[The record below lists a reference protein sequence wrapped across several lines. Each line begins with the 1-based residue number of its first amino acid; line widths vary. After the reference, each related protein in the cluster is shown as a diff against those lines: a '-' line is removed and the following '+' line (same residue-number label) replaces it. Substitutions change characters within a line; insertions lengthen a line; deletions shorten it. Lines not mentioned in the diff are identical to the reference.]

1 MTLKLKPS
9 PSPPPE
15 SPFAW
20 DKLPS
25 SPTALDTPSD
35 PSSPPTQWLSAK
47 DMKIFG
53 ASPLSSTVGLVRCK
67 DCEKPVMRSAMAE
80 HAESCAK
87 IRAAEKKA
95 GKGKADSDVNKNKKR
110 KAEDED
116 PTPDDP
122 SAPKKKKPATKV
134 TKGRV
139 KGPVDLDQHCGVIND
154 KGLPCSRSLTCKTH
168 SMGAKRAV
176 LGRSRDY
183 DELLLEWNRLKNP
196 NFVEPVKRE
205 SKAAKKERKEK
216 EKAEKK
222 RVAQETAI
230 AAGQDPNAKKS
241 SGAGG
246 SGTKK
251 KKATGAAATA
261 TVTIAGVANVTKV
274 VEDIDDVDSEEELDH
289 LSSAMRLAQDMRITG
304 VPLAVP
310 TDSSSW
316 FVARRERIRT
326 CKELL
331 ATALMPSRPSAVGV
345 TMGPGR
351 I

>member
-1 MTLKLKPS
+1 
-9 PSPPPE
+9 
-15 SPFAW
+15 
-20 DKLPS
+20 
-25 SPTALDTPSD
+25 
-35 PSSPPTQWLSAK
+35 
-47 DMKIFG
+47 
-53 ASPLSSTVGLVRCK
+53 
-67 DCEKPVMRSAMAE
+67 MAP
-80 HAESCAK
+80 HS
-87 IRAAEKKA
+87 RTH
-95 GKGKADSDVNKNKKR
+95 SFVVNKNKKR
-110 KAEDED
+110 KAEDDE
-116 PTPDDP
+116 PTPEDP
-122 SAPKKKKPATKV
+122 SAPKKKKAATKV

-176 LGRSRDY
+176 PGRSRDY

-222 RVAQETAI
+222 KAAQEAAI
-230 AAGQDPNAKKS
+230 AAGLDPSGKKS
-241 SGAGG
+241 SGTGG

-251 KKATGAAATA
+251 KKATGGATASVIAATGTA
-261 TVTIAGVANVTKV
+261 AIVAKS

-289 LSSAMRLAQDMRITG
+289 LSTTLRLAQDRGIMS

-310 TDSSSW
+310 ADSSSW
-316 FVARRERIRT
+316 FVGRRERIRT
-326 CKELL
+326 CRELL
-331 ATALMPSRPSAVGV
+331 ATALIPSRPSAVGV

>member
-1 MTLKLKPS
+1 MCPQIQQYWWPPVPS
-9 PSPPPE
+9 PD

-25 SPTALDTPSD
+25 SPSAPDTPSD
-35 PSSPPTQWLSAK
+35 PPSPPTQWLSAK

-53 ASPLSSTVGLVRCK
+53 ASPLSSTVGLVRCR

-87 IRAAEKKA
+87 IRAAERKA
-95 GKGKADSDVNKNKKR
+95 GKGKTDLDINKNKKR
-110 KAEDED
+110 KAEDDE
-116 PTPDDP
+116 PTPEDP
-122 SAPKKKKPATKV
+122 SAPKKKKAATKV

-168 SMGAKRAV
+168 SMGAKQPQLR
-176 LGRSRDY
+176 
-183 DELLLEWNRLKNP
+183 
-196 NFVEPVKRE
+196 EPVKRE

-222 RVAQETAI
+222 KAAQEAAI
-230 AAGQDPNAKKS
+230 AAGLDPSGKKS
-241 SGAGG
+241 SGTGG
-246 SGTKK
+246 G
-251 KKATGAAATA
+251 ATA
-261 TVTIAGVANVTKV
+261 SS

-289 LSSAMRLAQDMRITG
+289 LSTTLRLAQDRGIMS

-310 TDSSSW
+310 ADSSSW
-316 FVARRERIRT
+316 FVGRRERIRT
-326 CKELL
+326 CRELL
-331 ATALMPSRPSAVGV
+331 ATALIPSRPSAVGV